1 MKIDVK
7 IRKTFTEEGQLK
19 AIVSVTLDDCLVLH
33 DMKIIERKDKS
44 GLFVAMPSRRDENGI
59 FRDICHPINEEFRQ
73 EITAAVLGAYEAEK
87 NDDNSSES

>member
-19 AIVSVTLDDCLVLH
+19 AIASVTLDGCIAIH
-33 DMKIIERKDKS
+33 DMKIIERKDES
-44 GLFVAMPSRRDENGI
+44 GLFVAMPSRKDEKGI

-73 EITAAVLGAYEAEK
+73 EITAAVLKAYEAE
-87 NDDNSSES
+87 NHDDNSSES

>member
-19 AIVSVTLDDCLVLH
+19 AIVSVTLDDCIAIH
-33 DMKIIERKDKS
+33 DMKIIELKDES
-44 GLFVAMPSRRDENGI
+44 GLFVAMPSRKDEKGT

-73 EITAAVLGAYEAEK
+73 KITDAVLGAYEAEK

>member
-19 AIVSVTLDDCLVLH
+19 AIVSVTLDDCIAIH

-73 EITAAVLGAYEAEK
+73 EITDAVLKAYEAEK
-87 NDDNSSES
+87 HDDNSSES